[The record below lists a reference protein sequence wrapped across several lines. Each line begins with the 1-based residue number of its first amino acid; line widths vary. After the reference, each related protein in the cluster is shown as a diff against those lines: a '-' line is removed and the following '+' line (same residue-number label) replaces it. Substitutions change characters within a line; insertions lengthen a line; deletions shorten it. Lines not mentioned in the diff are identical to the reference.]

1 MSSLNPAFLLRAPR
15 LRSAI
20 KAAVSTVNTPMAKA
34 RTRRALARA
43 ERPLKLEIGGLLPR
57 DGWVITNVNAVTRNY
72 MDATGRWPIETGAAA
87 YIFSDNVIEHIPL
100 DAGRAMLAEAHRVL
114 QPGGV
119 IRIVTPDIRRHVEL
133 YLAGANSVRGDVAK
147 EYRDM
152 GLVVE
157 HSIDL
162 IRIPIGSFGH
172 HEGYVYDFDVL
183 EHELTKAGF
192 HSVVRCEMGESE
204 HRELQGLDFRLA
216 QEGAQIVVEATR

>member
-1 MSSLNPAFLLRAPR
+1 VSSLNPAFLLRTPR
-15 LRSAI
+15 IRAAI
-20 KAAVSTVNTPMAKA
+20 KATVASVNTPMAKV
-34 RTRRALARA
+34 RTRRALANA
-43 ERPLKLEIGGLLPR
+43 ARPMKLEIGGLLPR

-72 MDATGRWPIETGAAA
+72 MDATTRWPIEDGAAA

-100 DAGRAMLAEAHRVL
+100 AAGRTMLAEAYRVL

-119 IRIVTPDIRRHVEL
+119 IRLVTPDIKKHVEL
-133 YLAGANSVRGDVAK
+133 YLAGAASTQTEVAK

-157 HSIDL
+157 HAIDL

-172 HEGYVYDFDVL
+172 HEGYVYDFEVL
-183 EHELTKAGF
+183 EQELKRAGF
-192 HSVVRCEMGESE
+192 HSVVQCEMGESE
-204 HRELQGLDFRLA
+204 HDALRGLDFRLA